1 MAILIMS
8 DLKLNHP
15 FNFKSTKSKDKYRLY
30 HTVCTKQIQ
39 SHLTANSLSSFQ
51 HRVTDICSLPRRP
64 WSARVN
70 RASSPCSHCQHI
82 PYCVHTQYTL
92 TDDAFKLSHKLQI
105 KDHILRFMFLCKELQ
120 HGTQQFILID
130 LRMLTKP
137 SKVSLSVPVC
147 SSRKKCSL
155 LAIFKHRIQ
164 HAICYKIVFLY
175 FLGKLFELLL
185 SFFYH
190 CVMGN
195 IVRKRA
201 LLNMDLRN

>member
-1 MAILIMS
+1 M
-8 DLKLNHP
+8 
-15 FNFKSTKSKDKYRLY
+15 
-30 HTVCTKQIQ
+30 
-39 SHLTANSLSSFQ
+39 
-51 HRVTDICSLPRRP
+51 TDICSWRRRP

-130 LRMLTKP
+130 LRMLTRP
-137 SKVSLSVPVC
+137 SKVTSLYRSAAPRRYARC
-147 SSRKKCSL
+147 L
-155 LAIFKHRIQ
+155 QDLNIRIQ

-195 IVRKRA
+195 IVRKWA